1 VRRSGSVV
9 DAAPCA
15 GWHQRQSVIT
25 HSWLGVTRRANRGHT
40 TEACTRSRACWRVAL
55 RRVRHCTPPAAHTN
69 RSDCEARTCCRHC
82 RLADSPGMW
91 HACTH
96 VARTWH
102 AHTSQQQAQ
111 TVLVARHAVEC
122 SLQAAQPL
130 HHGCDI
136 RPGHLG
142 PGRRLQR
149 GLRRACQRCVHA
161 DTHRQH
167 PSIHRTSTA
176 WVTCRQP
183 THQAA
188 RPRDCC
194 EKMLGQT
201 RPGHPATRRRLHI
214 SAVLLHV
221 SSTHTGAVPASSP
234 AACLHVQAGTCVR
247 HGW

>member
-1 VRRSGSVV
+1 MTHTYVHGSLGTTAEAAAQQCSTASNTYQQRFQCSHRSFVQALRFVRRSGSVV

-149 GLRRACQRCVHA
+149 GLRRACQRCVYNIYARRH
-161 DTHRQH
+161 
-167 PSIHRTSTA
+167 TS
-176 WVTCRQP
+176 
-183 THQAA
+183 
-188 RPRDCC
+188 
-194 EKMLGQT
+194 
-201 RPGHPATRRRLHI
+201 
-214 SAVLLHV
+214 
-221 SSTHTGAVPASSP
+221 PASIKTQNKHG
-234 AACLHVQAGTCVR
+234 LGHVQTTNPPSSSPS
-247 HGW
+247 